1 VEKFKIDLTWI
12 PSDIGAGTEYG
23 LFWEAIVDGRSE
35 DFAGPYGYD
44 ASGRLMVP
52 EKEIER
58 ANAHIASQAAEI
70 ERLKAKVARLEDEL
84 TETLYPGEK
93 NLER

>member
-1 VEKFKIDLTWI
+1 MSNLPPPRDK
-12 PSDIGAGTEYG
+12 Y
-23 LFWEAIVDGRSE
+23 EAQSRYAI
-35 DFAGPYGYD
+35 ALQ
-44 ASGRLMVP
+44 RL
-52 EKEIER
+52 IER
-58 ANAHIASQAAEI
+58 FCGGDLSTIERNTCPHHYDMLEKHMADQAAEI